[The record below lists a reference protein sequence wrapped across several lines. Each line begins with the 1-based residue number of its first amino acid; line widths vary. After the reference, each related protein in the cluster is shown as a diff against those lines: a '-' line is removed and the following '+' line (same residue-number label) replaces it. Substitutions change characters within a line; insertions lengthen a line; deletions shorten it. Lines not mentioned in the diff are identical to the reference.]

1 MKIAVLAAT
10 AASAAAFAPAAQ
22 NVARQSTSLNAKV
35 GLYYQTQT
43 GNTETVANFIATA
56 AKIEAEDL
64 AEASADDI
72 KACDALIVGA
82 PTWNTDAEEERSGT
96 DWDSWLYDV
105 LPDLGLEGKKVAV
118 FGCGDSASYG
128 DYYCDAAGE
137 LYDQFEAAGCKMMGF
152 TSTDGYDH
160 MASKAERDGKFIG
173 LMTDEDN
180 QNDMS
185 EDRAKAWV
193 EQLKGEGFF

>member
-1 MKIAVLAAT
+1 MGYIAEAAGLAA
-10 AASAAAFAPAAQ
+10 
-22 NVARQSTSLNAKV
+22 VD
-35 GLYYQTQT
+35 
-43 GNTETVANFIATA
+43 IA
-56 AKIEAEDL
+56 D
-64 AEASADDI
+64 ASADDI
-72 KACDALIVGA
+72 AGQDALIVGA

-96 DWDSWLYDV
+96 DWDSWLYDT
-105 LPDLGLEGKKVAV
+105 LPNLDLSGKKVAV

-137 LYDQFEAAGCKMMGF
+137 LYDQFEAAGCKMMGM

-160 MASKAERDGKFIG
+160 EASKAERDGKFIG

-180 QNDMS
+180 QSDES
-185 EDRAKAWV
+185 EARANAWV

>member
-1 MKIAVLAAT
+1 MKLAAT
-10 AASAAAFAPAAQ
+10 AATASAFSPSLNGA
-22 NVARQSTSLNAKV
+22 ARQSTSLNAA

-43 GNTETVANFIATA
+43 GNTETVAGYIAKA
-56 AKIEAEDL
+56 AGLEAKDLNDATEDEIRGL
-64 AEASADDI
+64 DSI
-72 KACDALIVGA
+72 IVGA

-96 DWDSWLYDV
+96 DWDAWLYDT
-105 LPDLGLEGKKVAV
+105 LPNLGLDGKKVAV
-118 FGCGDSASYG
+118 FGCGDSASYA

-137 LYDQFEAAGCKMMGF
+137 LYDQFEAAGCKMMGA
-152 TSTDGYDH
+152 TSTDGYEH
-160 MASKAERDGKFIG
+160 MASKAERDGKFVG

-180 QNDMS
+180 QNDLS